1 MKKFIKDH
9 RRFLLT
15 MVILIAIIAAL
26 GLKVVPQKRQVGE
39 LRANIESLEAELSVK
54 KAEKEAAIAAMNA
67 AKEANKTAKKAQ
79 SDAKK
84 AADKLA
90 KDLKAVQQEVQQ
102 NEAAQ
107 ADSLTALNN
116 ALALL
121 AQEAPVDQEQ
131 LMAELEA
138 ALTALGG
145 TMPGTEMEG
154 EGTEK

>member
-121 AQEAPVDQEQ
+121 AQDAPVDQDQ
-131 LMAELEA
+131 LMAELET